1 MFNWHFQ
8 GNSVFFG
15 DFGEYRTISWLV
27 RLILIYWSVMHFLLD
42 PGEGM
47 GHWTLNY
54 AGIHSFITRN
64 LYSLA
69 YMKNKVENRIYL
81 K

>member
-1 MFNWHFQ
+1 
-8 GNSVFFG
+8 
-15 DFGEYRTISWLV
+15 
-27 RLILIYWSVMHFLLD
+27 MHFLLD

-47 GHWTLNY
+47 GHWTVNY
-54 AGIHSFITRN
+54 AGTQSFITRN

-81 K
+81 KWLKHKVEVLKNYKYKVYLNIKSCFVFIFAIIYNQ